1 VSEPS
6 RDDLLRDLASLARG
20 DTDVAVRRRDFLPTA
35 AHRRALGLDVVVVR
49 GARGAGKTALFKL
62 ASGIS
67 DVKVLRTFFEDERLP
82 EAKWV
87 DAFSVGNM
95 AHPDVT
101 VLEGFAPDAS
111 DPALR
116 AFWMTHLL
124 RRLLENGAV
133 TVDVPEALKSVWSV
147 PAADLATWLP
157 AAEKHLG
164 VVSAALD
171 AAERQLAAAG
181 RYVFAAYDSLD
192 LLGQFDHGVRR
203 RYVSTLLS
211 MWLSLSTRYQHLRGK
226 VFLREDLFDP
236 AELGFVDASKL
247 RARSESL
254 DWGDEALYRLVVRH
268 LANASEASR
277 ELLRGV
283 AGLVLNDR
291 GEDGWIPGAMSDAVQ
306 RAFVLKIAPRA
317 VGKGVLKSDAHVWL
331 LARLRD
337 SQERITPRALLWFV
351 SFAAEAAQRAK
362 RKSGPLLVAA
372 DLLDALRR
380 TSRERAK
387 EIQEEYAITG
397 RMENLRGMHLP
408 VSRADAV
415 KRLQRPV
422 EIETHT
428 RTARGD
434 VVLDEMARV
443 GVLRAMPDGRFDVPD
458 VFRYA
463 FEIGPDY
470 AAAWKDLVEKDDPV
484 ARENLMRDLPAL
496 GGILREAGVSLQ
508 WPSMEDDI
516 KYGRFDEAR
525 EKIAT
530 SVDLAKSSGNTREE
544 AGARFIL
551 GRILNA
557 QRDYKAARREFER
570 SRELFA
576 QVRDRPSEHRANGH
590 VGIAAFYQNDF
601 KLAREK
607 FESWIRA
614 GRAGQA
620 QRWSEVA
627 GLLWLGRA
635 ERAEG
640 FVLQARTSFLLAR
653 TVGIRL
659 GVHEEWTL
667 RELSGL
673 VFDDGRKFVGA
684 KLATISE
691 VIDAESHAATAW
703 SFAQAAGLTRA
714 QHDAL
719 REELRAVYARDRGW
733 SVIREAFPDLPEQD
747 PAGPPP
753 SSP

>member
-1 VSEPS
+1 MSEPS
-6 RDDLLRDLASLARG
+6 RDDLLRDLASLAGG
-20 DTDVAVRRRDFLPTA
+20 DTDVAVRRRDFLPTP

-62 ASGIS
+62 ASGIT

-101 VLEGFAPDAS
+101 VLESYAPEAS

-124 RRLLENGAV
+124 RRLLEDGAIA
-133 TVDVPEALKSVWSV
+133 VDVPEALKAIWPA

-157 AAEKHLG
+157 VAEKHLG

-171 AAERQLAAAG
+171 TAERQLAAAD

-211 MWLSLSTRYQHLRGK
+211 MWLSLSTRYRHLRGK

-277 ELLRGV
+277 EMLRGV
-283 AGLVLNDR
+283 AGLALSDR
-291 GEDGWIPGAMSDAVQ
+291 GEDGWMPGPMSDAVQ
-306 RAFVLKIAPRA
+306 RAFVLKVAPRA

-351 SFAAEAAQRAK
+351 SFAAEAARKAK
-362 RKSGPLLVAA
+362 RKSGPLLVAE
-372 DLLDALRR
+372 DLLGALRR

-408 VSRADAV
+408 VSRADAIE
-415 KRLQRPV
+415 RLQKPSHT
-422 EIETHT
+422 EHHT
-428 RTARGD
+428 RTARGE
-434 VVLDEMARV
+434 VVLDEMTRV

-470 AAAWKDLVEKDDPV
+470 AAAWRDLVEKDDPV

-496 GGILREAGVSLQ
+496 GAILREAGVSLQ
-508 WPSMEDDI
+508 WPSVEDDL
-516 KYGRFDEAR
+516 KHKRFDQAR
-525 EKIAT
+525 QKIAT
-530 SVDLAKSSGNTREE
+530 SLDLAVSSGNALEEGRTRL
-544 AGARFIL
+544 IL
-551 GRILNA
+551 GRVLIGEE
-557 QRDYKAARREFER
+557 DYRAAKREFER
-570 SRELFA
+570 ATEAFARAGDHRAEEFASAYVGTAAYFLGDFA
-576 QVRDRPSEHRANGH
+576 Q
-590 VGIAAFYQNDF
+590 
-601 KLAREK
+601 ARERSERHLNAVK
-607 FESWIRA
+607 S
-614 GRAGQA
+614 GRGYP
-620 QRWSEVA
+620 RLE
-627 GLLWLGRA
+627 GGCHLWLGRVDA
-635 ERAEG
+635 AMN
-640 FVLQARTSFLLAR
+640 LNDSALNSFLTSRHSKIQCGEPENWALHELGELAAR
-653 TVGIRL
+653 RGQKL
-659 GVHEEWTL
+659 L
-667 RELSGL
+667 
-673 VFDDGRKFVGA
+673 GA
-684 KLATISE
+684 KLVTLAEIISPE
-691 VIDAESHAATAW
+691 HHAATAW
-703 SFAQAAGLTRA
+703 SLAQSAGLTRA

-719 REELRAVYARDRGW
+719 RAELRAVYARDRGW
-733 SVIREAFPDLPEQD
+733 SVLREAFPDLPEED
-747 PAGPPP
+747 PARPPT